1 LVKNTIRKRVR
12 RKAAPK
18 RADGESIYHQDG
30 KRKPR
35 RNEGGKSHQPS
46 VYGKFDDASRHVFL
60 DHYRRTA
67 VLYKSAHAANLSTQT
82 IRNYILKDSEFAYQ
96 VKQAKEMYME
106 LILQEVH
113 RRGIEGIDA
122 PIVYRG
128 KVVGTIKKYSDRM
141 LAVLAKH
148 YDPEYRQRYD
158 VTSTNKSTNVNV
170 DVPADRIDL
179 TKLTD
184 EQLEGLEILR
194 RSGDE

>member
-1 LVKNTIRKRVR
+1 
-12 RKAAPK
+12 
-18 RADGESIYHQDG
+18 
-30 KRKPR
+30 
-35 RNEGGKSHQPS
+35 
-46 VYGKFDDASRHVFL
+46 
-60 DHYRRTA
+60 
-67 VLYKSAHAANLSTQT
+67 
-82 IRNYILKDSEFAYQ
+82 
-96 VKQAKEMYME
+96 
-106 LILQEVH
+106 
-113 RRGIEGIDA
+113 
-122 PIVYRG
+122 
-128 KVVGTIKKYSDRM
+128 M

>member
-1 LVKNTIRKRVR
+1 MR

-18 RADGESIYHQDG
+18 RSDGESIYHQDG

-35 RNEGGKSHQPS
+35 RNKGGISRHPS
-46 VYGKFDDASRHVFL
+46 VYGKFDDASRRVFL
-60 DHYRRTA
+60 DHYGRTA

-82 IRNYILKDSEFAYQ
+82 IRNHILKDPEFADQ
-96 VKQAKEMYME
+96 VAQAKEIYME

-113 RRGIEGIDA
+113 RRGVEGIDA

-141 LAVLAKH
+141 LAVLVKH

-179 TKLTD
+179 TNLTD
-184 EQLEGLEILR
+184 EQSEASEILR
-194 RSGDE
+194 RSGDEE